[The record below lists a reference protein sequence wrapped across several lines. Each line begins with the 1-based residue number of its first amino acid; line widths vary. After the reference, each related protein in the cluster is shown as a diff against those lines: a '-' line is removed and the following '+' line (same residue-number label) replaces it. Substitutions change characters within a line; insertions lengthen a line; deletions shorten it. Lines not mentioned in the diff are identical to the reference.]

1 MLHVLIVLIEVR
13 PPVGRQTNATMDYG
27 ICLCSVPRF
36 LFKFSDDE

>member
-1 MLHVLIVLIEVR
+1 MLHVLTVLIEAR

-27 ICLCSVPRF
+27 LCSVPRF